1 MHPLGHLSGKAAQN
15 KWKTKWQFS
24 RKAVFLTLQ
33 LKHFKPGTV
42 FSTSSF
48 LLCLELYKLSNVCG
62 WGSSERLFPVHTWKL
77 LLRGVKSNGGNLPS
91 LPAASAGSTEA
102 AERLCCA
109 ANPQV
114 SISSPI
120 SLAKRLIPVFGEL
133 WKPNPVPSLVP
144 LVPPPPH
151 PSPTDAVLGLQLWEH
166 KPTAPIPAMYK
177 QLSIASADGFG
188 H

>member
-48 LLCLELYKLSNVCG
+48 LLCLALFKLQCL
-62 WGSSERLFPVHTWKL
+62 RLGL
-77 LLRGVKSNGGNLPS
+77 LGKAVSRSHLEIVAQRCRKQWRKPAQPPHSQCRQHRGYR
-91 LPAASAGSTEA
+91 EA
-102 AERLCCA
+102 LLCCKPA
-109 ANPQV
+109 SFHLQPNFTGKEAY
-114 SISSPI
+114 SS
-120 SLAKRLIPVFGEL
+120 FGEL

-144 LVPPPPH
+144 LVPPSPH
-151 PSPTDAVLGLQLWEH
+151 PSPTGAVLGLQLCEH
-166 KPTAPIPAMYK
+166 KPTAPIPAMYN